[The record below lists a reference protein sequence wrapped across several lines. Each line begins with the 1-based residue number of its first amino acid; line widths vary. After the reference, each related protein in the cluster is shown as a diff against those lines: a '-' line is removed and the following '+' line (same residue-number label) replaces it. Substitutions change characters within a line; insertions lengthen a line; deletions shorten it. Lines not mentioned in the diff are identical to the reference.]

1 MICEGVG
8 LEHFRL
14 LGLCGLKLE
23 CLKLAGLG
31 TEAY

>member
-1 MICEGVG
+1 MRCEGVG

-14 LGLCGLKLE
+14 LGFWGLRLE

-31 TEAY
+31 TEGY